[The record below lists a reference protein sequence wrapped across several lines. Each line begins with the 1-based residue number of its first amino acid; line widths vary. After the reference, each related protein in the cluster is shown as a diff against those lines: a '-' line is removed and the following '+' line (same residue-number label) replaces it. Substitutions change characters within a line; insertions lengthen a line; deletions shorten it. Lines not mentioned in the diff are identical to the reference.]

1 MNFEYSEEQQQLA
14 DALRKYLTNE
24 YDFEKRKA
32 IIRSDSGASDTVWST
47 FAEMGLTAIAL
58 PESDGGFGGGAVDL
72 MAAMEACGEALV
84 VEPLLD
90 NVGLAARLVSQAGST
105 EQRAALLPGVAAGT
119 RRMAF
124 AYLEPGRR
132 YETAPQGTTARAEG
146 GGWILD
152 GEKSVV
158 IGAPSADQLI
168 VSARTGQGTSLFV
181 VDRTTPGVTLNA
193 CRTVDGQRAADIRFS
208 GVKLPAQSL
217 LGKADAAQPVIEDT
231 LDFATALLCADAIG
245 AMKFANDTTLEY
257 LKTRKQF
264 GVAIGTFQA
273 LQHRPG
279 RAQACGVS
287 CQDQGGGR
295 CSSGEPGVG
304 AVARWHGHDRGN
316 EGLALLSPSD
326 HHHPPLRR
334 RRPSPRAL
342 CLAELRPTRATPPR
356 GPGPLATGPVRAP
369 KRLHRLRPQHAA
381 HAPQHG

>member
-1 MNFEYSEEQQQLA
+1 
-14 DALRKYLTNE
+14 
-24 YDFEKRKA
+24 
-32 IIRSDSGASDTVWST
+32 
-47 FAEMGLTAIAL
+47 
-58 PESDGGFGGGAVDL
+58 
-72 MAAMEACGEALV
+72 
-84 VEPLLD
+84 
-90 NVGLAARLVSQAGST
+90 
-105 EQRAALLPGVAAGT
+105 
-119 RRMAF
+119 MAF

-273 LQHRPG
+273 LQHRMVDMFIH
-279 RAQACGVS
+279 AEQARSITYLAAAHFEDGDVQARRRYVSAAKARVGQAARDVGQEAVQLHGGMGVT
-287 CQDQGGGR
+287 
-295 CSSGEPGVG
+295 
-304 AVARWHGHDRGN
+304 N
-316 EGLALLSPSD
+316 ELPAAHMFKRLTMINTTLGDVD
-326 HHHPPLRR
+326 HH
-334 RRPSPRAL
+334 
-342 CLAELRPTRATPPR
+342 LARFASLPDFRN
-356 GPGPLATGPVRAP
+356 
-369 KRLHRLRPQHAA
+369 AA
-381 HAPQHG
+381 